1 MLSQP
6 TKSKLDEDN
15 YRSIAKKYA
24 NLSAQEAD
32 WKRLSISALEDMILL
47 AKKLPNDVQKEMF
60 RHDNIRSFV
69 QAILKGNEKGLYSY
83 TKSTNKAEFTGE
95 NKEHDDE
102 FDKRVTQIA
111 ACLVTEGI
119 KICVQHYKKYHEP
132 NSLLNEPLIKSLND
146 VVDRCNAMAFKLTW
160 HGYRVELAKPT
171 YSIEDQQE

>member
-1 MLSQP
+1 MLSQR
-6 TKSKLDEDN
+6 SKNKLKEDN

-60 RHDNIRSFV
+60 RYDNIRSFL
-69 QAILKGNEKGLYSY
+69 QAILRGNEKGLYSY
-83 TKSTNKAEFTGE
+83 TKSSNKAEFRGE

-111 ACLVTEGI
+111 ACLITEAVKTCTEYYEKHIGPNPLLNKPLI
-119 KICVQHYKKYHEP
+119 EKLNEVAQLCNAMVFKVVYHGGFI
-132 NSLLNEPLIKSLND
+132 LNEP
-146 VVDRCNAMAFKLTW
+146 
-160 HGYRVELAKPT
+160 GYEVKIGE
-171 YSIEDQQE
+171 E